1 MEMKMKQSKKR
12 DIQGSIVAFCLG
24 VLLSGLGTII
34 MVLREVWQS
43 ETYDFELEKDD
54 VVRYSILSSI
64 GAVVNLI
71 LLLVIT

>member
-1 MEMKMKQSKKR
+1 
-12 DIQGSIVAFCLG
+12 
-24 VLLSGLGTII
+24 

-71 LLLVIT
+71 LLLIIT

>member
-1 MEMKMKQSKKR
+1 MKQSKKR
-12 DIQGSIVAFCLG
+12 DIQGSIVAFFLG
-24 VLLSGLGTII
+24 LLLSGLGTII

-64 GAVVNLI
+64 GAVLNLI
-71 LLLVIT
+71 LLLIIT

>member
-1 MEMKMKQSKKR
+1 M
-12 DIQGSIVAFCLG
+12 GLFLG
-24 VLLSGLGTII
+24 GLGTII

-71 LLLVIT
+71 LLLIIT